1 MRFMGT
7 TTFTLLL
14 AFYMATSAW
23 ATHKRVLVVH
33 SYHETQENHVVPMTE
48 GIQNGLEGMELDIRF
63 YHMDTKRNT
72 SEEWKQQAGAEASK
86 LVDDF
91 KPDLVITMDDNAQ
104 KYFASDYANRPGA
117 PVFVFAGVNAKPD
130 IYGFPAD
137 NVTGVLER
145 PNITES
151 IELLQKIV
159 PSVKKIALLT
169 DHSETSKAVLEY
181 IDTLHLPVEVVTRQ
195 MIATREEWRRTIT
208 DTCSKVDAFGFYVLR
223 TITED
228 DNNDH
233 KVAEEDLITEYYSL
247 CDKPTTGFFD
257 SAARA
262 GALCGVSVS
271 MREQGYSAGRIAREI
286 LLGKKPGD
294 FPPQPTSKGRIQ
306 LNLIV
311 AEKLGIDINYNVIKR
326 ADVLIREP

>member
-1 MRFMGT
+1 MRHLGLIILILVT
-7 TTFTLLL
+7 VL
-14 AFYMATSAW
+14 ANSVW
-23 ATHKRVLVVH
+23 AAHKRVLVVH

-48 GIQNGLEGMELDIRF
+48 GIQNALEGLQLDIRF

-72 SEEWKQQAGAEASK
+72 SEDWKRQAGAKARK
-86 LVDDF
+86 MVDDF
-91 KPDLVITMDDNAQ
+91 RPDLVITMDDNAQ
-104 KYFASDYANRPGA
+104 SYFARDYANRPGA
-117 PVFVFAGVNAKPD
+117 PVFVFAGVNAEPEA
-130 IYGFPAD
+130 YGFPAD

-159 PSVKKIALLT
+159 PDVKKIALLT
-169 DHSETSKAVLEY
+169 DNSETSEAVLEY
-181 IDTLHLPVEVVTRQ
+181 IAKLHLPVEVVTRQ
-195 MIATREEWRRTIT
+195 MIATRDEWRQTIT
-208 DTCSKVDAFGFYVLR
+208 ETCPKVDGFGFYVLR
-223 TITED
+223 TVAED
-228 DNNDH
+228 GQTDH
-233 KVAEEDLITEYYSL
+233 KVAEEDLIAEYYTL
-247 CDKPTTGFFD
+247 CSKPTTGFFD
-257 SAARA
+257 SAAKA

-286 LLGKKPGD
+286 LLGRKPGD